1 MNTVTLT
8 NAEDPAAAPY
18 LRLTEAELKR
28 AGDERCGLFI
38 AESIPVIEAAL
49 EKGYEPVSLLTEKR
63 HLDAIEEKL
72 GAMLGDTPVLT
83 GAPGLL
89 EETAGYRLH
98 RGVLAAM
105 RRRPLPSFEEVVMGA
120 KRVAV
125 LEGLI
130 DPTNVGAIMRSA
142 AALGMDAVLVSH
154 DCCDPLNRRAAR
166 VSMGAVF
173 RIPWTAL
180 PRGDGRAD
188 ACLIKNAGLTCAAAA
203 LTPDSLPIT
212 SSDLKDIERLAVFI
226 GPEGP
231 GLSADTV
238 AACDMSLIV
247 PMAHGMDS
255 LNAAAAAAVIFWEA
269 AKSSSA

>member
-1 MNTVTLT
+1 MKVI
-8 NAEDPAAAPY
+8 EISGPQDPAAAPY
-18 LRLTEAELKR
+18 FKLTEAELKR
-28 AGDERCGLFI
+28 AGGEKGGLFI

-49 EKGYEPVSLLTEKR
+49 ESGYEPVSLLTEGR
-63 HLDAIEEKL
+63 HINAIEEKL
-72 GAMLGDTPVLT
+72 GARLGETPVLT

-98 RGVLAAM
+98 RGVLAAL
-105 RRRPLPSFEEVVMGA
+105 RRRPLPASEEVVSGV
-120 KRVAV
+120 RRIAV

-173 RIPWTAL
+173 RIPWAVL
-180 PRGDGRAD
+180 PEGSGRDDAD
-188 ACLIKNAGLTCAAAA
+188 LLKKCGFTCAAAA
-203 LTPDSLPIT
+203 LTPNAVPIT
-212 SSDLKDIERLAVFI
+212 SADLWSMERLAVLI

-238 AACDMSLIV
+238 AACDMSLVV

-255 LNAAAAAAVIFWEA
+255 LNAAAAAAVIFWEIA
-269 AKSSSA
+269 NGCGR